1 MALCPVK
8 DKQHD
13 AWTDPLNTII
23 RTQDFEKLLANVLDL
38 HHPQGNLNTSWTA
51 GIILQNQPDLDFLDI
66 LIRDGIKHGVVFQ
79 IKHFVYPATPP
90 NHHILVQASH

>member
-23 RTQDFEKLLANVLDL
+23 RTQDFEKLLAHVLDL
-38 HHPQGNLNTSWTA
+38 HHPQGNL
-51 GIILQNQPDLDFLDI
+51 
-66 LIRDGIKHGVVFQ
+66 K
-79 IKHFVYPATPP
+79 
-90 NHHILVQASH
+90 HILNSWHHFAKPT